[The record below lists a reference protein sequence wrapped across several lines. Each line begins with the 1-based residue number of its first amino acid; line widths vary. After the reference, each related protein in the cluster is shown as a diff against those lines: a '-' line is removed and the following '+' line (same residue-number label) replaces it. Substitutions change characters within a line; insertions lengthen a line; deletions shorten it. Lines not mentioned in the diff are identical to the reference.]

1 MVKKLFVVFVLLA
14 SSNLYAGVE
23 DDKVAA
29 AQRYLTAA
37 PLSAMIDDMT
47 SKVAAQV
54 PEKERAKFVRLMTEE
69 LDVGLIETATVDA
82 LVKTFTLEELNAFAD
97 FYGSDV
103 GKSAIKKFGT
113 YMSLVMPVMQQE
125 MVRAIKKIESEK

>member
-1 MVKKLFVVFVLLA
+1 MKKALTVLALLL

-23 DDKVAA
+23 DDKLAA
-29 AQRYLTAA
+29 AHRYLAAA
-37 PLSAMIDDMT
+37 PMSAMVDDMT
-47 SKVAAQV
+47 SKVALQV
-54 PEKERAKFVRLMTEE
+54 PEKERAKFVRLMTKE
-69 LDVGLIETATVDA
+69 LDVEALEAAVVDA

-97 FYGSDV
+97 FYGSEV

-125 MVRAIKKIESEK
+125 MKRAIKKIEAEK